1 MNAVY
6 TVLLKN
12 QEFRWA
18 NHLNWLKDLASLI
31 SRGRLF
37 QRTAPLWLKLFFVK
51 LVRGNGTIS
60 AHECACASADC
71 VPLKSCKQ
79 LILFVFEM
87 YGKQG
92 FKAVH
97 KTVHLVKLIGKGC
110 SFFFSS
116 AYVMLL
122 STIGCKVL
130 YSYGI
135 FLAAQQ
141 QYLYNFSGL
150 C

>member
-110 SFFFSS
+110 SFFFR
-116 AYVMLL
+116 
-122 STIGCKVL
+122 VL
-130 YSYGI
+130 ISNYLWYKPHNNRTN
-135 FLAAQQ
+135 
-141 QYLYNFSGL
+141 LYNFRFVLMLVCFSA
-150 C
+150 